1 MIVRPRR
8 ATWHINHERGIA
20 AEAILPLPQTLEGG
34 DHVFNRCDQFDL
46 VGGERKGAS
55 KRGFCHRVR
64 MERAEAGGCSATR
77 MMAGHQSCRA
87 TPSPT
92 WCSRSVPGPT
102 LSMQILERPCRSRP
116 AWRCSALAC
125 SGLALSVAARP
136 DRHLFEWVWRR
147 PGASRGK
154 EGGTFPG
161 AALSGSERACCTD
174 RTLGASKPRGNVVT

>member
-87 TPSPT
+87 TA
-92 WCSRSVPGPT
+92 
-102 LSMQILERPCRSRP
+102 ERDHHG
-116 AWRCSALAC
+116 AAC
-125 SGLALSVAARP
+125 SERVDLAGMEPADQRQRVAIP
-136 DRHLFEWVWRR
+136 PLVEHLR
-147 PGASRGK
+147 
-154 EGGTFPG
+154 
-161 AALSGSERACCTD
+161 LHQER
-174 RTLGASKPRGNVVT
+174 V